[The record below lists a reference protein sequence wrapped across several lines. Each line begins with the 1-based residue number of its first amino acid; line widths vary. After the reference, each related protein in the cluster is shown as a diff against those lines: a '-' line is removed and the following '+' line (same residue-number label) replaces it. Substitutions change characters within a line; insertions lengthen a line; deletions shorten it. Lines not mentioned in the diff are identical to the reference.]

1 MSHKRAVYPRPTQP
15 TSEVNRLK
23 PAVEDD
29 SDSPFVLKDAGM
41 MLGERP
47 LDLHQAGPRG
57 NAHLQSAAL
66 FLADTQIQLSAD
78 MVRVSAIALGYP
90 RLAVIPGSQLRFKL
104 RSSFSKKLPTR
115 RARLRKVL
123 QMPRSTK

>member
-1 MSHKRAVYPRPTQP
+1 M
-15 TSEVNRLK
+15 K

-47 LDLHQAGPRG
+47 LDLHRAGPRR

-66 FLADTQIQLSAD
+66 FLADTQIHLSAD
-78 MVRVSAIALGYP
+78 MVLVGAIALGHP
-90 RLAVIPGSQLRFKL
+90 RLAVIPGSSAAL
-104 RSSFSKKLPTR
+104 
-115 RARLRKVL
+115 
-123 QMPRSTK
+123 

>member
-41 MLGERP
+41 MVGETP
-47 LDLHQAGPRG
+47 AGSTSGWSSGQCSSPIG
-57 NAHLQSAAL
+57 GLI
-66 FLADTQIQLSAD
+66 LADTQIQQLSAD
-78 MVRVSAIALGYP
+78 MVRVSAIALGHP
-90 RLAVIPGSQLRFKL
+90 RLAVIPGSSAAL
-104 RSSFSKKLPTR
+104 
-115 RARLRKVL
+115 
-123 QMPRSTK
+123 

>member
-47 LDLHQAGPRG
+47 LDLHRAGPRG
-57 NAHLQSAAL
+57 NACLQSAAL

-78 MVRVSAIALGYP
+78 MVRVSAIALGHP
-90 RLAVIPGSQLRFKL
+90 RRAVIPGSSPAL
-104 RSSFSKKLPTR
+104 
-115 RARLRKVL
+115 
-123 QMPRSTK
+123 